1 LGLRFEGYNNG
12 KTSNKKGY
20 GGAQL
25 LCGWTLLI
33 ISYLL
38 LYKRAYTGDLC
49 LLRGLRKQKQKKN
62 TEINLVKRFVVY
74 LFESVMD
81 LESLVDL
88 VLVGL
93 KPWLASDWLI
103 SLLGSST
110 SLIRKRS
117 PI

>member
-1 LGLRFEGYNNG
+1 M
-12 KTSNKKGY
+12 
-20 GGAQL
+20 GAPPQL
-25 LCGWTLLI
+25 I
-33 ISYLL
+33 
-38 LYKRAYTGDLC
+38 KPAYTGDLC

-117 PI
+117 LIYLTQLPRSSDFPP

>member
-1 LGLRFEGYNNG
+1 M
-12 KTSNKKGY
+12 
-20 GGAQL
+20 GAPPQL

-33 ISYLL
+33 ISYIL

-49 LLRGLRKQKQKKN
+49 LLRGLRKQKKN

-93 KPWLASDWLI
+93 KPWLASEWLI

-117 PI
+117 SIYLPQLPRSSDFPP